1 MKKNSYQEDIRD
13 LLDWV
18 YKEEE
23 RILSEKKYL
32 YQDNPDIDKLHR
44 ELRDKFIE
52 TRKKHGLKPFMEP
65 KNKTK

>member
-1 MKKNSYQEDIRD
+1 MKMKSYEEDIRD
-13 LLDWV
+13 LLNWV

-23 RILSEKKYL
+23 RIRSEKKYPGH
-32 YQDNPDIDKLHR
+32 DNPDIDKLHQ